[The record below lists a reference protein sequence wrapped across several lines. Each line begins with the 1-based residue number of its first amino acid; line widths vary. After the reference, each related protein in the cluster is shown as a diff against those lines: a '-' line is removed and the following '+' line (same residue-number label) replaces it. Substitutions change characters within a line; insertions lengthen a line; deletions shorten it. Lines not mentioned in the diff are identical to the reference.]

1 MRMKR
6 EREEIVEAGRLMYQR
21 GLCQLCGG
29 NLSIRDPE
37 TGLVAIKPSGGAY
50 IHMKPEDIIVVD
62 LDGNIVEGEKKPSIE
77 TQMHLGIY
85 RARPE
90 MRAVVHSHPV
100 HAVAWSLQHT
110 VLPSVIVAQ
119 YLLRGAVAVA
129 PFADAGSQALADGAV
144 RAIGQDGCAC
154 ILQAHGVIAAS
165 PDDVFH
171 ALEMN
176 MVVEDACRIAQL
188 CEASGGVDYFTID
201 QQLGNSGGYD
211 GLERLRRLSGK

>member
-50 IHMKPEDIIVVD
+50 IHMKPEDIIIVD

-77 TQMHLGIY
+77 TQMHLRIY

-119 YLLRGAVAVA
+119 YLLRGAV
-129 PFADAGSQALADGAV
+129 ADGAV

-188 CEASGGVDYFTID
+188 CEASGGGDYFTID